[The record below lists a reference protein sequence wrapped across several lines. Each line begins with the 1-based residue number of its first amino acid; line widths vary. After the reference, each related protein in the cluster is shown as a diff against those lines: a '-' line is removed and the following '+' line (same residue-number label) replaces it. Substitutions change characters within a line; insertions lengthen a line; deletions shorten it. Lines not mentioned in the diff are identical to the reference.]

1 MGIALQISAPSAGR
15 CEPACPVV
23 QTAPGAALP
32 FDASDLSR
40 LVHLRLRDAPG
51 CPCPTVDVGTGETP
65 GLVVLTCPDRRADVS
80 VGDRTGEVA
89 ARQVAIVL
97 ADILLAPAA
106 PPAQGSS
113 PATVPVEAAQS
124 SPARAPASRW
134 SFWLAP
140 GIAWG
145 TSAGAAFE
153 PHAGAAR
160 SLLGPFG
167 LLVDVGFA
175 DSSATAPKLTATA
188 DLLTVPVRVGGV
200 FTRGPWRFSAGAALR
215 GYRAQSGTTSTGVRL
230 GGFVGAD
237 WVFRRWA
244 PFDPY
249 LAAGL
254 DLYAQTLDVR
264 VDGMSTL
271 TGDHLGPWIAL
282 GILWSRARP

>member
-1 MGIALQISAPSAGR
+1 MGLALHISASSAGR

-23 QTAPGAALP
+23 RTAPGAALP

-51 CPCPTVDVGTGETP
+51 CACPTVDVRPGEAP
-65 GLVVLTCPDRRADVS
+65 GLVILTCPDRRAEVS
-80 VGDRTGEVA
+80 VGDRTGEAA

-106 PPAQGSS
+106 PRPEPPPRA
-113 PATVPVEAAQS
+113 ALPVVAVRS
-124 SPARAPASRW
+124 GPTPAPASRW

-153 PHAGAAR
+153 PHGGAAR
-160 SLLGPFG
+160 SLHGPFG
-167 LLVDVGFA
+167 LMIDVGFA
-175 DSSATAPKLTATA
+175 RASATAPKLTATA
-188 DLLTVPVRVGGV
+188 DLQTLPVRAGGALTV
-200 FTRGPWRFSAGAALR
+200 GPWRLSAGAALR
-215 GYRAQSGTTSTGVRL
+215 AYRAQSGTTSSGVRL

-237 WVFRRWA
+237 LVFRRWA

-254 DLYAQTLDVR
+254 DLYAQKLDVR
-264 VDGMSTL
+264 VDGISTL
-271 TGDHLGPWIAL
+271 TGDHLAPWIAL